1 MKLLLSSA
9 RTGLQS
15 QLLGFFKRQGW
26 RCELAPTPAAFWRKT
41 NAYDYEVLLVDQQLS
56 GQAERWAQLLRREA
70 CNSAMVL
77 LTNEDEVDQRIAAL
91 QAGYDEVVRL
101 PMHLGELKARIQAI
115 LRRQASYPQ
124 PDIALGALRLLSEE
138 RRLEVD
144 GQWLELTKKEFDL
157 LHLLARHGGR
167 VATKAHLVE
176 YLWGEDMEEAASYGF
191 LYAHIKNL
199 RRKLKE
205 AGVEGLIESVYGL
218 GYKLSV

>member
-9 RTGLQS
+9 RPGLQS

-41 NAYDYEVLLVDQQLS
+41 NAYDYEALLVDQQLS

-70 CNSAMVL
+70 CKSALLL
-77 LTNEDEVDQRIAAL
+77 LTDEDEAEQRMAAL
-91 QAGYDEVVRL
+91 QAGYDEVLRL
-101 PMHLGELKARIQAI
+101 PLHLGELKARIQAI
-115 LRRQASYPQ
+115 LRRQANYPQ
-124 PDIALGALRLLSEE
+124 PVIVLGALQLLPEE
-138 RRLEVD
+138 RRVEAN
-144 GQWLELTKKEFDL
+144 GKWLALTKKEFDL
-157 LHLLARHGGR
+157 LYLLARHRGR
-167 VATKAHLVE
+167 IATKAHLVE
-176 YLWGEDMEEAASYGF
+176 YLWGEDMEEAASYDF